1 MAFRLDTGAP
11 SFVLKDK
18 YSAWMHTRAIGNSCI
33 NATALGARMSRANA
47 SVQNMTDYLMNMT
60 GAMETVTLGDNDRN
74 RTDYCFAECDQ
85 IVRKLHH
92 LFYFKRRETAYEQCK
107 PAKTYR

>member
-1 MAFRLDTGAP
+1 
-11 SFVLKDK
+11 
-18 YSAWMHTRAIGNSCI
+18 
-33 NATALGARMSRANA
+33 
-47 SVQNMTDYLMNMT
+47 MNMT

-92 LFYFKRRETAYEQCK
+92 LFYFRRRESAYEQCK
-107 PAKTYR
+107 SAKAHR